1 MSPRSL
7 VLIDTNLVLSPF
19 SSKNIPQL
27 QFEKKFLLYF
37 IGWKP
42 LPPEDLTGKEAE
54 KAQKEEQSKIDNAVE
69 LTEKEETEKEK
80 LLNQNEFADWSKREF
95 RQFINA
101 SEKYGRHELESIAR
115 EVETKTF
122 EEVFFILIILY
133 ENREELNFIQSKIDN
148 KV

>member
-1 MSPRSL
+1 
-7 VLIDTNLVLSPF
+7 
-19 SSKNIPQL
+19 
-27 QFEKKFLLYF
+27 
-37 IGWKP
+37 
-42 LPPEDLTGKEAE
+42 LTGKEAE
-54 KAQKEEQSKIDNAVE
+54 KAQKEEQTKIDNAVE

-122 EEVFFILIILY
+122 EEVFYFNYFIRIGK
-133 ENREELNFIQSKIDN
+133 N
-148 KV
+148 

>member
-1 MSPRSL
+1 M
-7 VLIDTNLVLSPF
+7 
-19 SSKNIPQL
+19 
-27 QFEKKFLLYF
+27 
-37 IGWKP
+37 
-42 LPPEDLTGKEAE
+42 
-54 KAQKEEQSKIDNAVE
+54 
-69 LTEKEETEKEK
+69 TEKEETEKEK

-133 ENREELNFIQSKIDN
+133 ENREELNFI
-148 KV
+148 